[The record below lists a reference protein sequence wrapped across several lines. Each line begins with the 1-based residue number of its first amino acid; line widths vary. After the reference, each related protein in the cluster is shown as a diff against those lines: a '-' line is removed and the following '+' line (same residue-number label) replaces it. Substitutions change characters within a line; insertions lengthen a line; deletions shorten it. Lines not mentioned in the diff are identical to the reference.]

1 MTIFEYLY
9 GDVYYTDEY
18 GNAYFDSCV
27 DIDYELDEIPE
38 IVNLG
43 DHTYFMAKEDLDLY
57 NQYDIKVDRVS
68 EDDLRFLHY
77 TRRPYYQMRGRS
89 VSREQAFDII
99 RRTDNFFNWDMET
112 IGNRKEFVRCINF
125 DNWLIMKNHYPKGYG
140 WIHADGTVGANAIT
154 QKWPTLKEFV
164 EEWFYKLKAFPY
176 LDLVIGITN
185 WDEIS
190 WDEDDTFEKAI
201 QMGIY
206 VHDKCIELLNKQN
219 AWAKYQ
225 EYDEKYGADPE
236 RFETDYYQ
244 KNGTSLACSPE
255 TAKAIDDEVIATVKA
270 QYEKAMGILRDHAAK
285 LNELAGY
292 LLEKETITGEEFM
305 EILNR

>member
-57 NQYDIKVDRVS
+57 NQYDIKVDGVS

-140 WIHADGTVGANAIT
+140 WIHALG
-154 QKWPTLKEFV
+154 P
-164 EEWFYKLKAFPY
+164 
-176 LDLVIGITN
+176 
-185 WDEIS
+185 
-190 WDEDDTFEKAI
+190 
-201 QMGIY
+201 M
-206 VHDKCIELLNKQN
+206 
-219 AWAKYQ
+219 
-225 EYDEKYGADPE
+225 
-236 RFETDYYQ
+236 R
-244 KNGTSLACSPE
+244 SLRS
-255 TAKAIDDEVIATVKA
+255 
-270 QYEKAMGILRDHAAK
+270 GR
-285 LNELAGY
+285 
-292 LLEKETITGEEFM
+292 
-305 EILNR
+305 R